1 MIMMMNIR
9 QNAAGS
15 GDSES
20 DSNDAYTLG
29 KVADSGSSRVEDM
42 IISII
47 GAVGIIGIIAATAT
61 GCYLCHKKKSHH
73 PYKKAPAHSVDFTMA
88 ECDVEDSMGGRASIV
103 TAHADGYGQV
113 TMDIDDEEEEQG
125 LVEDDVA
132 IQMVVQE

>member
-29 KVADSGSSRVEDM
+29 QVADSGSSRVEDI
-42 IISII
+42 IIS
-47 GAVGIIGIIAATAT
+47 IIAATAT

-88 ECDVEDSMGGRASIV
+88 ECDVEDSMGGRAHVV
-103 TAHADGYGQV
+103 TADGYGQV
-113 TMDIDDEEEEQG
+113 TMDIEEDEEQG
-125 LVEDDVA
+125 LVVEENVA
-132 IQMVVQE
+132 IELAVQE